1 MIRLLRVDD
10 SFLYGKK
17 ALLWINATRAKVIV
31 LIDNGLRFDYF
42 AQSLLTMACPPQA
55 ALVFLDV
62 EEARAAAGQ
71 YRNSREP
78 VLMVAG
84 SFSQL
89 LGLSPSLEG
98 LVRVNVGS
106 VRESSSDELQA
117 LKKLR
122 EQDMEFEICDL
133 PEDVPVRLE

>member
-55 ALVFLDV
+55 ELVFLDV

-106 VRESSSDELQA
+106 VSSSDELQA

>member
-55 ALVFLDV
+55 ELVFLDV
-62 EEARAAAGQ
+62 EEARAAPGNTGTPGN
-71 YRNSREP
+71 RS
-78 VLMVAG
+78 VMVAG

-98 LVRVNVGS
+98 VVRVKRGK
-106 VRESSSDELQA
+106 REG
-117 LKKLR
+117 
-122 EQDMEFEICDL
+122 EFL
-133 PEDVPVRLE
+133 G

>member
-1 MIRLLRVDD
+1 
-10 SFLYGKK
+10 
-17 ALLWINATRAKVIV
+17 
-31 LIDNGLRFDYF
+31 
-42 AQSLLTMACPPQA
+42 MACPPQA
-55 ALVFLDV
+55 ELVFLDV
-62 EEARAAAGQ
+62 EEARAAARQ

-98 LVRVNVGS
+98 VVRVNVGS

>member
-55 ALVFLDV
+55 ELVFLDV

-71 YRNSREP
+71 YREP

-98 LVRVNVGS
+98 VVRVNVGS

>member
-10 SFLYGKK
+10 SFLYGRK

-55 ALVFLDV
+55 ELVFLDV
-62 EEARAAAGQ
+62 EEARATAGQ

>member
-1 MIRLLRVDD
+1 
-10 SFLYGKK
+10 
-17 ALLWINATRAKVIV
+17 
-31 LIDNGLRFDYF
+31 
-42 AQSLLTMACPPQA
+42 MACLPQA
-55 ALVFLDV
+55 ELVFLDV

-71 YRNSREP
+71 YRNSKEP

-98 LVRVNVGS
+98 CTCERGK
-106 VRESSSDELQA
+106 REESSSDELQA

>member
-55 ALVFLDV
+55 ELVFLDV

-71 YRNSREP
+71 YRNS
-78 VLMVAG
+78 G

>member
-55 ALVFLDV
+55 ELVFLDV
-62 EEARAAAGQ
+62 
-71 YRNSREP
+71 
-78 VLMVAG
+78 
-84 SFSQL
+84 
-89 LGLSPSLEG
+89 

>member
-55 ALVFLDV
+55 ELVFLDV
-62 EEARAAAGQ
+62 EEAKDIYKELYGIIREEMPCLPMWFDEILVGLNKNVDGFIPRADGIHVYGQ
-71 YRNSREP
+71 
-78 VLMVAG
+78 
-84 SFSQL
+84 
-89 LGLSPSLEG
+89 
-98 LVRVNVGS
+98 
-106 VRESSSDELQA
+106 
-117 LKKLR
+117 
-122 EQDMEFEICDL
+122 
-133 PEDVPVRLE
+133 DVVCYE

>member
-55 ALVFLDV
+55 ELVFLDV

-78 VLMVAG
+78 VLMVPG
-84 SFSQL
+84 RFPSFW
-89 LGLSPSLEG
+89 GF
-98 LVRVNVGS
+98 R
-106 VRESSSDELQA
+106 
-117 LKKLR
+117 
-122 EQDMEFEICDL
+122 
-133 PEDVPVRLE
+133 PVWRGWYV

>member
-1 MIRLLRVDD
+1 
-10 SFLYGKK
+10 
-17 ALLWINATRAKVIV
+17 
-31 LIDNGLRFDYF
+31 
-42 AQSLLTMACPPQA
+42 MACPSQA
-55 ALVFLDV
+55 ELVFLDV

-71 YRNSREP
+71 YRISREP

-89 LGLSPSLEG
+89 LGLSSSLEG
-98 LVRVNVGS
+98 MVRVNVGS

-133 PEDVPVRLE
+133 PGDVPVRLE

>member
-17 ALLWINATRAKVIV
+17 AFLWINATRAKVIV

-42 AQSLLTMACPPQA
+42 AE
-55 ALVFLDV
+55 LVFLDV

-98 LVRVNVGS
+98 VVRVNVGS

-133 PEDVPVRLE
+133 PEDVPVRLEERKGHRLCI

>member
-55 ALVFLDV
+55 ELVFLDV

-98 LVRVNVGS
+98 LSLIHILLWGREGY
-106 VRESSSDELQA
+106 VREGGQGGLC
-117 LKKLR
+117 LLGN
-122 EQDMEFEICDL
+122 
-133 PEDVPVRLE
+133 PTVTGDVLGWQGRGR

>member
-55 ALVFLDV
+55 ELVFLDV

-98 LVRVNVGS
+98 LVRVNVG
-106 VRESSSDELQA
+106 ESSSDELQA

>member
-55 ALVFLDV
+55 ELVFLDV

-71 YRNSREP
+71 YRNSR